1 MAPRYRKASLTCYQ
15 ELARSFEKKGISFV
29 SVVRCA
35 LDAFFEDFPHIQSL
49 YATHSQR
56 VSVSKNVLRQL
67 ERELASEIDALRLAR
82 QLRYLA
88 RFGDRIP
95 PIEHVRAKRW
105 PTREM
110 LQ

>member
-15 ELARSFEKKGISFV
+15 ELASSFEKKGISFV

-35 LDAFFEDFPHIQSL
+35 LDNFLEDFPHIQAL
-49 YATHSQR
+49 YAKHSQR
-56 VSVSKNVLRQL
+56 VSVSKSVLRQL
-67 ERELASEIDALRLAR
+67 ERELATEIDALRLAR

-88 RFGDRIP
+88 RFGDRIC
-95 PIEHVRAKRW
+95 PIDMVNAKRRHR
-105 PTREM
+105 RET